1 MKKRKILIS
10 VGIIAM
16 VLISVFA
23 ITACADNVGGIAAA
37 QAKKIAMADIGT
49 TEEAVS
55 WVTVEEE
62 TVSGKTYYEVEMML
76 KGIKYSYR
84 IEAESGRI
92 ERIKLNDQVID
103 AITAP
108 ITPDNPESQSIGET
122 EAKNVAFADAGI
134 SEETEVTALKIEY
147 DFDDGQYLYEI
158 EFRYESKEYEYEI
171 VAANGE
177 IYKKSIENVTVS
189 APGITGADNIIS
201 AEEAENA
208 ALTDSGEVA
217 GNVRFVKA
225 KLERE
230 NGVLV
235 YEIEFVSAEKKY
247 EYEINAVTG
256 AIIKKDMENLNG
268 SSSGNISGS
277 GVTGGTYI
285 GVERAKEIALSHAGV
300 TVDRVRELEVKLD
313 KDNGIYEYEV
323 EFKCDGWE
331 YDYEINAI
339 SGQIIKSDKE
349 PD

>member
-23 ITACADNVGGIAAA
+23 ITACADNIGGIAAA

-122 EAKNVAFADAGI
+122 EAKNVAFADAG
-134 SEETEVTALKIEY
+134 VTDGAAVTYLKIEY

-177 IYKKSIENVTVS
+177 IYKKSIENITVS
-189 APGITGADNIIS
+189 APGIADADEIIS
-201 AEEAENA
+201 AEAAENA
-208 ALTDSGEVA
+208 ALTDSGERSSYRQRR
-217 GNVRFVKA
+217 GSRKRSVR
-225 KLERE
+225 
-230 NGVLV
+230 
-235 YEIEFVSAEKKY
+235 
-247 EYEINAVTG
+247 
-256 AIIKKDMENLNG
+256 
-268 SSSGNISGS
+268 
-277 GVTGGTYI
+277 
-285 GVERAKEIALSHAGV
+285 
-300 TVDRVRELEVKLD
+300 
-313 KDNGIYEYEV
+313 
-323 EFKCDGWE
+323 
-331 YDYEINAI
+331 
-339 SGQIIKSDKE
+339 
-349 PD
+349 